1 MLINI
6 LGVALFFLF
15 SLNVYVRDD
24 LTDIESEKS
33 EVVKVLVATPLKIS
47 VKTSSSKVILTTEF
61 F

>member
-1 MLINI
+1 MLLPIFEI
-6 LGVALFFLF
+6 LEGLALVKLIP
-15 SLNVYVRDD
+15 DPP
-24 LTDIESEKS
+24 DIESEKS